1 MHECECNGVYMNCY
15 EYAQSVLISKPIKKS
30 TSQEY
35 LSVCR
40 SLKMDQIEYPPNA
53 SQLTNLLE
61 SVFNVNTRRKC
72 AIAIKSIY
80 GIKVKVPS
88 PVPLELDLP
97 DFEELNEIIKG
108 TRYEM
113 YALLMLHAGFRI
125 GETLIKQPIKGNAIV
140 INRQKTIDNE
150 LTTAKS
156 EGPVI
161 VPDWLLERYKEW
173 TPTHHY
179 NTVYLGLKRLFKRN
193 GMDFMTPHKLRH
205 SYATYYSMKM
215 PPEALR
221 RQMRHKRIAT
231 AMQYYV
237 HIREEDLINVMYK

>member
-1 MHECECNGVYMNCY
+1 MNCY
-15 EYAQSVLISKPIKKS
+15 EYAQSVLISKPLKKS

-61 SVFNVNTRRKC
+61 GIFNLHTRKTS
-72 AIAIKSIY
+72 AIDIKSIY

-97 DFEELNEIIKG
+97 DFEDLNEVIKG

-125 GETLIKQPIKGNAIV
+125 GETLVKQPIKGNAIL
-140 INRQKTIDNE
+140 INRQKTIDGE
-150 LTTAKS
+150 LTTSKS
-156 EGPVI
+156 EGLVV
-161 VPDWLLERYKEW
+161 VPGWLLELYKDWE
-173 TPTHHY
+173 PTHHY
-179 NTVYLGLKRLFKRN
+179 NTVYLGLKRLFVRN
-193 GMDFMTPHKLRH
+193 GFQFMTPHKLRH
-205 SYATYYSMKM
+205 SYATYYSMKI

-221 RQMRHKRIAT
+221 KQMRHKRIAT

-237 HIREEDLINVMYK
+237 HIKEQDLVNVMFQET